1 MSRYSFILCLAYC
14 CKRPSDAG
22 KMGWISIQLG
32 ETFQLNPIFLTL
44 ILDIFSLPLW
54 IVNTI
59 EYIVCIFR
67 QTEPTY
73 YVVIKGAAHLL
84 MMSFILFSLGDF
96 CPKSQAHADQLIN
109 ESFRSL
115 NIISMMK
122 GWIPGTMSNSSDT
135 KFVQFDSSVWKISR
149 PKSLGKS

>member
-67 QTEPTY
+67 QNEPTY
-73 YVVIKGAAHLL
+73 YVVIKGDAHLL

-96 CPKSQAHADQLIN
+96 CPNSQADQLIN